1 VAKKLQT
8 IPDINPSWWKDLGDE
23 IADRIRVHTQK
34 GGKNV
39 DGNKFKAYNTKYA
52 HYKSIGGVKTR
63 GKNKGKQRF
72 PRQSSKSER
81 PDLTLT
87 GDMMGGLQVRGATP
101 NGVTIGWSGTN
112 AEKVQWN
119 ADMGREITTTKKPL
133 ADGIWRFAEKKLDKK
148 VLKNLKAVE
157 STKTIR
163 IG

>member
-1 VAKKLQT
+1 MAKKLQT
-8 IPDINPSWWKDLGDE
+8 IPDIDTSWWKDLGDE
-23 IADRIRVHTQK
+23 IADRIRVHTQD
-34 GGKNV
+34 GKNV
-39 DGNKFKAYNTKYA
+39 KGTGFKQYSKEYRIS
-52 HYKSIGGVKTR
+52 KS
-63 GKNKGKQRF
+63 KGKFR
-72 PRQSSKSER
+72 RQSSTSTK

-87 GDMMGGLQVRGATP
+87 GDMMSGLQVRGATP

-119 ADMGREITTTKKPL
+119 ADMGREITTNKKPL
-133 ADGIWRFAEKKLDKK
+133 ADGIWRFAEKRLDKK

>member
-1 VAKKLQT
+1 MAKKLQT

-34 GGKNV
+34 GGKNIN
-39 DGNKFKAYNTKYA
+39 GTAFKAYKEKYRIR
-52 HYKSIGGVKTR
+52 KS
-63 GKNKGKQRF
+63 KGKFR
-72 PRQSSKSER
+72 RQSSTSTK

-87 GDMMGGLQVRGATP
+87 GDMMRGLQVRGATP

-119 ADMGREITTTKKPL
+119 ADMGREITTNKKPL
-133 ADGIWRFAEKKLDKK
+133 ADGIWRFAEKQLDKK